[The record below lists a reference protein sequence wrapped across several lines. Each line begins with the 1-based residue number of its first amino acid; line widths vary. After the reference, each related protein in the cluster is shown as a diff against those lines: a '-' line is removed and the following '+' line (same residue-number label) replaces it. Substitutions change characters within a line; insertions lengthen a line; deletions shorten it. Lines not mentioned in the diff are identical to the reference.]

1 VSPEPRPVSAV
12 VLAGGQ
18 SRRFS
23 GKDKGLLPLGG
34 RPLVTWVV
42 ERLTGNA
49 SEILLNANRN
59 LGRYAAL
66 GHTVVADYLP
76 GHPGP
81 LAGILAAARTARQ
94 EWLMSVPCD
103 APFLPLDLV
112 MRLHDQAM
120 ASQVPLVR
128 VADDTG
134 THFAIMLVHRNLM
147 PDLTAY
153 VATGGRKVQ
162 AWQERHPSETLYF
175 DEDPHAFLNI
185 NMPEDLRT
193 AERMASRYKR

>member
-1 VSPEPRPVSAV
+1 
-12 VLAGGQ
+12 
-18 SRRFS
+18 
-23 GKDKGLLPLGG
+23 
-34 RPLVTWVV
+34 
-42 ERLTGNA
+42 
-49 SEILLNANRN
+49 
-59 LGRYAAL
+59 
-66 GHTVVADYLP
+66 
-76 GHPGP
+76 
-81 LAGILAAARTARQ
+81 
-94 EWLMSVPCD
+94 MSVPCD

-153 VATGGRKVQ
+153 VAKGGRKVQ